1 MLGVRRM
8 TSRARSQSGRQHLCF
23 GVSVSPDRGSIA
35 LATAHASQGGVK
47 AVPSN
52 TVAICGS
59 CSFWS
64 RGHAKS
70 ARLRCAIGRQK
81 SLRPQDLV
89 STTHELRGAAW
100 HLAPIAGRFNFIL
113 HQHDLEPF
121 GSFQLTH
128 FRFSPTFP
136 LPLREQTVFYCTC
149 SLEAK

>member
-81 SLRPQDLV
+81 SL
-89 STTHELRGAAW
+89 
-100 HLAPIAGRFNFIL
+100 GRKTSS
-113 HQHDLEPF
+113 Q
-121 GSFQLTH
+121 QLTNCVARLGISRQSPGASTS
-128 FRFSPTFP
+128 FFISMIWGLSPRFS
-136 LPLREQTVFYCTC
+136 
-149 SLEAK
+149 